1 MTRMQLHRLRYLLAD
16 VFGIVA
22 SYLSYNTLRYLTEE
36 QERIYST
43 LSEYLFNAKSL
54 WVGIL
59 YLLFWLSLFAL
70 SGYYNKPIAKSRISE
85 LLTTVA
91 SVLVGSVIVFLLL
104 VVDDIVH
111 DTALYLRLFFMMVAT
126 VLPWVYFPRLW
137 VTTFGIKERK
147 KTKGYHRVLLIGS
160 GSIAEETASWLKSV
174 NDMATTRLHFVPP
187 TMREGFEQSLKSFA
201 TLVAEAVQESKPHQI
216 ILAVDCPDASFIS
229 LLLYQLYPF
238 HMPVCVPMRS
248 MLFAGAKVNVQ
259 GMKGEPMVDM
269 TATNMSECAKSIKW
283 FADRLFSL
291 LMLILLIPVYAVI
304 AVLVKRSSRG
314 PVFFGQERIG
324 LHGRP
329 FTIYKFRTMYLDA
342 EKDGPSLSFD
352 GDSRVTPIGRIL
364 RKYRMDELPQFWNV
378 LRGDMSF
385 VGPRPERA
393 FYIRQLVERA
403 PYYYLLHNVRPGITS
418 WGMVRYGYASTPD
431 EMLERLQYDFLYY
444 ENMSLRLDIEVL
456 LYTCQTI
463 FKGLGK

>member
-91 SVLVGSVIVFLLL
+91 SVLVGSVVVFLLL

-160 GSIAEETASWLKSV
+160 GTIAEETASWLKSV

-187 TMREGFEQSLKSFA
+187 TTREGFEQSLKSFA
-201 TLVAEAVQESKPHQI
+201 TLVAEAVQE
-216 ILAVDCPDASFIS
+216 
-229 LLLYQLYPF
+229 
-238 HMPVCVPMRS
+238 
-248 MLFAGAKVNVQ
+248 
-259 GMKGEPMVDM
+259 
-269 TATNMSECAKSIKW
+269 
-283 FADRLFSL
+283 
-291 LMLILLIPVYAVI
+291 
-304 AVLVKRSSRG
+304 
-314 PVFFGQERIG
+314 
-324 LHGRP
+324 
-329 FTIYKFRTMYLDA
+329 
-342 EKDGPSLSFD
+342 
-352 GDSRVTPIGRIL
+352 IGRAH
-364 RKYRMDELPQFWNV
+364 V
-378 LRGDMSF
+378 
-385 VGPRPERA
+385 
-393 FYIRQLVERA
+393 
-403 PYYYLLHNVRPGITS
+403 
-418 WGMVRYGYASTPD
+418 
-431 EMLERLQYDFLYY
+431 
-444 ENMSLRLDIEVL
+444 
-456 LYTCQTI
+456 
-463 FKGLGK
+463 

>member
-1 MTRMQLHRLRYLLAD
+1 
-16 VFGIVA
+16 
-22 SYLSYNTLRYLTEE
+22 
-36 QERIYST
+36 
-43 LSEYLFNAKSL
+43 
-54 WVGIL
+54 
-59 YLLFWLSLFAL
+59 
-70 SGYYNKPIAKSRISE
+70 
-85 LLTTVA
+85 
-91 SVLVGSVIVFLLL
+91 
-104 VVDDIVH
+104 
-111 DTALYLRLFFMMVAT
+111 
-126 VLPWVYFPRLW
+126 
-137 VTTFGIKERK
+137 
-147 KTKGYHRVLLIGS
+147 
-160 GSIAEETASWLKSV
+160 
-174 NDMATTRLHFVPP
+174 
-187 TMREGFEQSLKSFA
+187 
-201 TLVAEAVQESKPHQI
+201 
-216 ILAVDCPDASFIS
+216 
-229 LLLYQLYPF
+229 
-238 HMPVCVPMRS
+238 
-248 MLFAGAKVNVQ
+248 
-259 GMKGEPMVDM
+259 MVDM

-403 PYYYLLHNVRPGITS
+403 PYYYRLHNVRPGITS